1 MIIVE
6 AAEKGGA
13 LITADIANSYNK
25 DVFAMPGNVK
35 QSHSAGCNNLIK
47 SNRAHLLTSV
57 RDLEYIMNW
66 DAGAKPVTKE
76 IVSLEGFSPE
86 EQRIIQALLDNN
98 KQLMIDEISWK
109 TNLPISQIASLLLTL
124 EFRGVIASLP
134 GKMFRVTKF

>member
-1 MIIVE
+1 
-6 AAEKGGA
+6 
-13 LITADIANSYNK
+13 
-25 DVFAMPGNVK
+25 MPGNVK
-35 QSHSAGCNNLIK
+35 QSRSAGCNNLIK

-66 DAGAKPVTKE
+66 GAGAKPTVKE
-76 IVSLEGFSPE
+76 VVSLEGFSPE

-124 EFRGVIASLP
+124 EFKGILSSLP
-134 GKMFRVTKF
+134 GKMYRLTKF